1 MSTASQDERFAPP
14 QSHVEDITPSGSIPL
29 VSRWSR
35 LGAAIVDLIV
45 VMVVMGI
52 ASVVTPWNPFVPSKV
67 EGFWWSLQFGNAL
80 AGYVLF
86 LVIQGYLLASR
97 GQTIGK
103 MALGLRIVR
112 TDGSS
117 ASFGRLVGLRYGV
130 GSLLAVNPVLAQIY
144 GTLDAL
150 FIFHSSRRCL
160 HDRIADTIVV
170 KA

>member
-14 QSHVEDITPSGSIPL
+14 QSHVEDIEPTGAIPL

-35 LGAAIVDLIV
+35 LGAAIIDVIV
-45 VMVVMGI
+45 YVVLMWL
-52 ASVVTPWNPFVPSKV
+52 ASVVTPWKPFAAPE
-67 EGFWWSLQFGNAL
+67 EGFWLSFQFGSAL
-80 AGYVLF
+80 GGF
-86 LVIQGYLLASR
+86 VILLLAQGYLLATR

-103 MALGLRIVR
+103 LVLGLRIVR
-112 TDGSS
+112 TDGAS

-130 GSLLAVNPVLAQIY
+130 GSLFAIVPVLGQIY
-144 GTLDAL
+144 GWLDAM